1 MVHEPSLYEA
11 PSDDEQSF
19 LQGYSH
25 GGSGQ
30 VTCVQYMMD
39 SGTSQ
44 GVGGDTLVPCRGSGG
59 RLGGTESGVSGANVH
74 PEKKMQNNVNKL
86 K

>member
-1 MVHEPSLYEA
+1 M
-11 PSDDEQSF
+11 
-19 LQGYSH
+19 
-25 GGSGQ
+25 
-30 VTCVQYMMD
+30 TCVQYMMD

-59 RLGGTESGVSGANVH
+59 RLGGTESVVSGANVH
-74 PEKKMQNNVNKL
+74 PAERRNAEEYFNKAEIDV